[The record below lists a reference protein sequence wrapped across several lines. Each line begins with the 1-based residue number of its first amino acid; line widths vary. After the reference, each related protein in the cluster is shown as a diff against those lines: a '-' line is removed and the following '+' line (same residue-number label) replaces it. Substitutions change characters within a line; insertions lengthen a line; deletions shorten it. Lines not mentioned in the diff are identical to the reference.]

1 MPGSSGV
8 RPGQQAEVFSRVPK
22 GCLPSS
28 QQVQSTGRVE
38 AKAIGFNRI
47 KPTDTKE
54 SLNDMK
60 YEVNERKY

>member
-1 MPGSSGV
+1 M
-8 RPGQQAEVFSRVPK
+8 PK
-22 GCLPSS
+22 GWLPSS